1 MNESLIEKQQII
13 CPICKNNG
21 CSFIGKPKISPM
33 AANFIRNDYS
43 VVQCSNCQYY
53 FTYPVIDFSQSE
65 WQQLYNSA
73 YFDAM
78 TDWHRKL
85 RLNDIS
91 SRFTGFKNY
100 CYNDIENFLDA
111 GCGEGLGL
119 IEANK
124 RGWKA
129 YGIDISDNRIEDAK
143 DKNINFIH
151 GDIFNAKFPGDFF
164 DCIYMDSVLEHLID
178 PLSYLKELNRVMKKN
193 GVLYVGVPNEDSL
206 FNNVKKILYR
216 LKGNPLSE
224 KIKPFDS
231 PYHVGGFNK
240 ISLPFAASKSK
251 FKIAELRNFAAHFE
265 FCKYPAGSG
274 NFRLHLAMLPVDLLA
289 ILFGEEIYLE
299 AYLNK

>member
-1 MNESLIEKQQII
+1 MNEKLIEKQEII
-13 CPICKNNG
+13 CPLCKNID
-21 CSFIGKPKISPM
+21 CLFIGKPKISST

-65 WQQLYNSA
+65 WQKLYNST

-78 TDWHRKL
+78 TDWHRKH

-91 SRFTGFKNY
+91 SRFTGLKNY
-100 CYNDIENFLDA
+100 YNNDIENFLDA

-119 IEANK
+119 IEANN

-129 YGIDISDNRIEDAK
+129 YGIDISDNRTEDAK

-151 GDIFNAKFPGDFF
+151 GDIFTANFPDNFF
-164 DCIYMDSVLEHLID
+164 DCVYMDSVLEHLID
-178 PLSYLKELNRVMKKN
+178 PLPYLEELNRVMKKN
-193 GVLYVGVPNEDSL
+193 GILYIGVPNEDSL
-206 FNNVKKILYR
+206 FNNVKKIIYR
-216 LKGNPLSE
+216 LTGNPVSE

-240 ISLPFAASKSK
+240 ISLPFAASKAK
-251 FKIAELRNFAAHFE
+251 FKIIELRNFAAHFE
-265 FCKYPAGSG
+265 FCKYPADSS
-274 NFRLHLAMLPVDLLA
+274 NFRLHLALLPVDLLA

-299 AYLNK
+299 AYLKK